1 MNKKYLFFVL
11 ILICANFPLSIN
23 AVEPNEIL
31 KNPQLEMRARMLSKN
46 IRCLVCQNQS
56 IDDSN
61 ASLAKDLRRIV
72 REQLVNGASDNEIFD
87 FLVKRYGDFVLLKPP
102 IKPTTY
108 ILWYGPLFLFII
120 GIFASI
126 LFLSR
131 RKKMLPE
138 PPLTNEEMETL
149 SKLTVNRDGN

>member
-1 MNKKYLFFVL
+1 MNKKHLLFVL
-11 ILICANFPLSIN
+11 ILVCANFPLSIN

-131 RKKMLPE
+131 RKKILPE
-138 PPLTNEEMETL
+138 PPLTNEEIEKL
-149 SKLTVNRDGN
+149 SKLTVNRNKN

>member
-1 MNKKYLFFVL
+1 MNKKHLLFVL
-11 ILICANFPLSIN
+11 ILVCANFPLSIN

-108 ILWYGPLFLFII
+108 ILWYGPLFLFIV

-131 RKKMLPE
+131 RKRILPE
-138 PPLTNEEMETL
+138 PPLTSEEMEKL
-149 SKLTVNRDGN
+149 SKLTVNRNKN

>member
-1 MNKKYLFFVL
+1 MNKKHLLFVL
-11 ILICANFPLSIN
+11 ILVCANFPLSIN

-61 ASLAKDLRRIV
+61 ASLAKDLRKIV

-131 RKKMLPE
+131 RKKILPE
-138 PPLTNEEMETL
+138 PPLTNEEMEKL
-149 SKLTVNRDGN
+149 SKLTVNRNKN

>member
-1 MNKKYLFFVL
+1 MNKKHLLFVL
-11 ILICANFPLSIN
+11 ILVCANFPLSIN

-131 RKKMLPE
+131 RKKILPE
-138 PPLTNEEMETL
+138 PPLTNEEVEKL
-149 SKLTVNRDGN
+149 SKLTVNRNKN

>member
-31 KNPQLEMRARMLSKN
+31 KNPLLEMRARMLSKN

-138 PPLTNEEMETL
+138 PPLTNEEMEKL
-149 SKLTVNRDGN
+149 SKLTVNRNGN

>member
-1 MNKKYLFFVL
+1 MFVL
-11 ILICANFPLSIN
+11 ILVCANFPLSIN

-131 RKKMLPE
+131 RKKILPE
-138 PPLTNEEMETL
+138 PPLTNEEVEKL
-149 SKLTVNRDGN
+149 SKLTVNRNKN

>member
-1 MNKKYLFFVL
+1 MNKKHLLFVL
-11 ILICANFPLSIN
+11 ILVCANFPLSIN

-131 RKKMLPE
+131 RKKILPE
-138 PPLTNEEMETL
+138 PPLTNEEIKKL
-149 SKLTVNRDGN
+149 SKLTVNRNKN